1 MVTGAVMLRGEART
15 EELRALAH
23 DLRGAIGALGHQ
35 VQLLSSPAVAPEVR
49 ERSASV
55 IEANLRDLH
64 ELLARLEALTGV
76 AAESSE
82 R

>member
-1 MVTGAVMLRGEART
+1 MLGDDART

-35 VQLLSSPAVAPEVR
+35 VQLLSSPALAPAVR
-49 ERSASV
+49 ERSVSV
-55 IEANLRDLH
+55 LEANLRGLQD
-64 ELLARLEALTGV
+64 LLARVEALAGV
-76 AAESSE
+76 AAETSE

>member
-1 MVTGAVMLRGEART
+1 MLGGEART

-35 VQLLSSPAVAPEVR
+35 VQLLSSPTLAPEVR
-49 ERSASV
+49 ERSV
-55 IEANLRDLH
+55 TVLKANLRDLH

-76 AAESSE
+76 PAESSE